1 MRVSQSDHI
10 LRREFITCS
19 LFAVLS
25 AYVAAG
31 TAVAQRSYPEKTVR
45 ILVGFPAGGPPD
57 VASRLLA
64 EKFSAAWGN
73 PVVVENVT
81 GAGGNIAIDRAI
93 KAAPD
98 GYTLVMASSA
108 ITINP
113 SLVKTSYDPIRD
125 LAPISMTVFTPS
137 ILVVN
142 SELPARNV
150 QELIALARSQPGKL
164 TYGHAG
170 TGTPAHLSGEL
181 FKSLAGIDVAPVPY
195 RGIPALLPDL
205 LAGRVSM
212 ALPNM
217 SVVLPLVREGKLRA
231 LAAIS
236 PTRATAMPDLP
247 TMDEEGLPGFDVLIW
262 FGLMAPAGTS
272 QSTRQASSGDTA
284 GSNRERRPQAIWRC
298 WHGGGREHAHGIRGG
313 YQVRAATMG
322 EADQGGW
329 DQSER
334 LGRSFQM
341 MAGVV
346 KSARSTVRSTG
357 PQYHQLRS

>member
-1 MRVSQSDHI
+1 MRVSESDHMP
-10 LRREFITCS
+10 RREFITCG
-19 LFAVLS
+19 LFAALS
-25 AYVAAG
+25 AYVAARN
-31 TAVAQRSYPEKTVR
+31 AVAQGSYPEKTVR
-45 ILVGFPAGGPPD
+45 ILVGFPSGGPPD

-113 SLVKTSYDPIRD
+113 SLLKTSYDPIRD
-125 LAPISMTVFTPS
+125 LAPISMAVFTPS

-142 SELPARNV
+142 NELPARNV

-217 SVVLPLVREGKLRA
+217 SVVLPLVREGNLRA

-272 QSTRQASSGDTA
+272 QSIIARLHQET
-284 GSNRERRPQAIWRC
+284 
-298 WHGGGREHAHGIRGG
+298 
-313 YQVRAATMG
+313 VRALTASDVRKRFGDAGMEVVANTPT
-322 EADQGGW
+322 EFAAVIKSELPQWAKLIKEGGIKVS
-329 DQSER
+329 D
-334 LGRSFQM
+334 
-341 MAGVV
+341 
-346 KSARSTVRSTG
+346 
-357 PQYHQLRS
+357 